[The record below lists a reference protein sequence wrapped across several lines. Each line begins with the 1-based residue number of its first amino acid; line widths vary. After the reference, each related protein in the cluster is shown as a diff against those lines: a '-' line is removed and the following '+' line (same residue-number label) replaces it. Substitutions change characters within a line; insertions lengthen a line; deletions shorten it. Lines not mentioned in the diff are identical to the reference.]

1 MVLRK
6 YLLEQDAQGG
16 SVRAIISRQE
26 IILRTRSFLPPAS
39 DEAKQQDKILTTIN
53 KVIDMGFLRQLEDD
67 VHNYEVHRI
76 IKGFVNAGVIDDM
89 LRRLERYATEKNITD

>member
-1 MVLRK
+1 
-6 YLLEQDAQGG
+6 
-16 SVRAIISRQE
+16 
-26 IILRTRSFLPPAS
+26 
-39 DEAKQQDKILTTIN
+39 
-53 KVIDMGFLRQLEDD
+53 MGFLRQLEDD